1 MCGGSGSLHR
11 GTGLFRGRK
20 IIMKRRPGRFL
31 VVPVLVISVLLSCV
45 QSYATENTQA
55 QQQTAGQQEAQQQA
69 EQQTQPQEAE
79 QSQEQTQQNTQQ
91 TSQTSNRSSRTTET
105 ASASASSSS
114 SAEGADQPEGEQEET
129 EEEPVDTNIAASQ
142 AGNFNLRFL
151 ANTNMR
157 KSPTTDSDVRVVI
170 PYGIS
175 IDSEEKVMN
184 NAGEIWYLL
193 SYAGMNGYIREDTAE
208 ITGMGVAEG
217 EENAEDAETEGEE
230 EEPEAAE
237 ESEDGESE
245 EAAAG
250 TSDTLVI
257 TPPVQINTS
266 YTSADEQTN
275 TVVPETT
282 TEYKTPAKR
291 FIDGYFIMFLAIT
304 VMGGVIS
311 FFTIVRLYAEYARYR
326 KYLYSPKKRR
336 SR

>member
-79 QSQEQTQQNTQQ
+79 QSQEQTQQA
-91 TSQTSNRSSRTTET
+91 SRTSNRSSRTTET

-184 NAGEIWYLL
+184 NAGEIWYVL
-193 SYAGMNGYIREDTAE
+193 SYAGMTGYIREDTAE
-208 ITGMGVAEG
+208 ITDMGVAEG

-230 EEPEAAE
+230 EEPEADE

-266 YTSADEQTN
+266 DTSADEQTN

-282 TEYKTPAKR
+282 TEYKAPAKR

-326 KYLYSPKKRR
+326 KYLYSPKKEKKQMRR
-336 SR
+336 